1 MCNLYSQTRAVEAI
15 RRLFKVSHNRSMD
28 FEPQSAIFPGQ
39 QAPVVRVAEDG
50 ERELTIMSW
59 GFVLPQTGKA
69 AKRVT
74 NARDEKVLSS
84 RFWKSSF
91 EQCRCLVPV
100 TSFSEPKGRAP
111 AVWHWFALDDER
123 TPFAFAGLWRSFN
136 GHLKPDGET
145 VSLTTYAFLTTT
157 PNDVVK
163 PIHPKR
169 MPVMLVGDKAQE
181 TWLTGAPEEAIGLAK
196 PFNAAG
202 MKVVGKG
209 QKRDLVAESE

>member
-15 RRLFKVSHNRSMD
+15 RRLFRVSHNRSMD
-28 FEPQSAIFPGQ
+28 FEPQAAIFPGQ
-39 QAPVVRVAEDG
+39 EAPVVRVAEDG
-50 ERELTIMSW
+50 ERQLTIMSW
-59 GFVLPQTGKA
+59 GFVLPQTGKV

-91 EQCRCLVPV
+91 EQRRCLVPV

-111 AVWHWFALDDER
+111 AVWHWFAVDDER
-123 TPFAFAGLWRSFN
+123 TPIAFAGLWRSFK
-136 GHLKPDGET
+136 GKLKPDGET
-145 VSLTTYAFLTTT
+145 VALNTYAFLTTT

-169 MPVMLVGDKAQE
+169 MPVMLVGDEAQD
-181 TWLTGAPEEAIGLAK
+181 TWLSGAPEDAISLAK
-196 PFNAAG
+196 PFPARS
-202 MKVVGKG
+202 MKHVAQGD
-209 QKRDLVAESE
+209 KRDPGIAS